1 MDIITL
7 ICCGIIIILLIVVLI
22 RSNHQGMDSGIEEI
36 SELKKQI
43 EFLSRNN
50 GDQNKILM
58 DQIVRQSETMV
69 KQISML
75 GDSLRDSQ
83 EKQQAKAGETLL
95 KIEAEM
101 NGLRKENQESLDKI
115 NSIITEKMQST
126 LDDKLLHTF
135 RI

>member
-22 RSNHQGMDSGIEEI
+22 RSNRQGMDSGIEEI

-83 EKQQAKAGETLL
+83 EKQQGVFYE
-95 KIEAEM
+95 KISAW
-101 NGLRKENQESLDKI
+101 R
-115 NSIITEKMQST
+115 
-126 LDDKLLHTF
+126 
-135 RI
+135 